1 MWHRTDTTCWLG
13 LAASFCLHRSPWSLC
28 GRRRGRVCHCHF
40 ARHALR
46 FVNLSCISSSL
57 PILYLLR
64 LSTLCRLNF
73 TTNLFANNFAFIFT
87 FFFLYQTYFYQMTI
101 PDQTYFYQIVLDQFF
116 AVIFYFN
123 VHQIFTWHFSSAT
136 LSVLNLSLPNVNL
149 QNWFQT
155 NLIILQTISSIK
167 LTSLKLMSL
176 YQTYS
181 GQLYCTK
188 PFFPPYL
195 VSPILSLYIKHLS
208 TTLLC
213 STLRPSIQFYG
224 SKFTNIKFT
233 FANLASTNFI
243 SAWFASINS
252 IPTLAFRAKGRV
264 QKLTGRY

>member
-116 AVIFYFN
+116 AVIFYCN

-155 NLIILQTISSIK
+155 NPIILQTISSIK

-188 PFFPPYL
+188 PFFPH
-195 VSPILSLYIKHLS
+195 I
-208 TTLLC
+208 
-213 STLRPSIQFYG
+213 
-224 SKFTNIKFT
+224 
-233 FANLASTNFI
+233 
-243 SAWFASINS
+243 
-252 IPTLAFRAKGRV
+252 
-264 QKLTGRY
+264 